1 MDIVSNEKV
10 NFNSLEQNI
19 YKKMMELGRKLIQDE
34 LRIIDKLILDNRDS
48 DLFKPKDFQPTTI
61 KSRLGEIPIA
71 RRRYKMKINGTIKYV
86 YLLDELLEINEFGE
100 YSQSV
105 VEMITREI
113 TKKSYRET
121 AKTISE
127 DTDSYISY
135 TAVRNIVLALGKKI
149 KKLEEE
155 KIKLYEQGK
164 IEGSKE
170 AQYVFCEHDGI
181 YVKKQKSK
189 KQKGK
194 KKFRVKHFKNK
205 KNKKNKKRKRNGIE
219 LKIAVIHEG
228 KEPRYTNDYK
238 LKNKIIIGTASK
250 ASQLKKIEDATIGI
264 TYKEHKIR
272 NVVINGDGADW
283 TGSIVEGA
291 KELFQLDMAHIQ
303 KKIYMAVSDEEY
315 LKKMQ
320 EIVYTEKA
328 QDIFSLIFNYKVE
341 LETDNKI
348 AELEKVIELEKYL
361 KNNQGGILRYQ
372 YRLGYKEEELEE
384 YRETL
389 PSLGSEESQMYSV
402 CRDRMKKNRTSWSI
416 EGAEAMLK
424 VIMNKMNGTLTEVIT
439 SEAKE
444 KIIEELSQRIAEP
457 VKVKKVKYNE
467 LIYAGKYKIVDNF
480 VGGSKKFIID
490 LLKGKKSSELML
502 IN

>member
-1 MDIVSNEKV
+1 MLLFMEMISKEKV
-10 NFNSLEQNI
+10 NFNSLEENT
-19 YKKMMELGRKLIQDE
+19 YKKVMKLGREMIQDE
-34 LRIIDKLILDNRDS
+34 LRMIDKLIKEYRDKAV
-48 DLFKPKDFQPTTI
+48 FKVKDVQTTTI
-61 KSRLGEIPIA
+61 KTKLGEIPIA
-71 RRRYKMKINGTIKYV
+71 RRRYKIVINGITKYV

-105 VEMITREI
+105 VEMIAREI

-194 KKFRVKHFKNK
+194 KKFKVKQFKK
-205 KNKKNKKRKRNGIE
+205 KKNKKRKRNGIE

-250 ASQLKKIEDATIGI
+250 ASQLKKIE
-264 TYKEHKIR
+264 
-272 NVVINGDGADW
+272 
-283 TGSIVEGA
+283 VEGA

-320 EIVYTEKA
+320 EIVYTENT

-348 AELEKVIELEKYL
+348 AELEKVTELEEYL
-361 KNNQGGILRYQ
+361 RNNQDGLLRYQ
-372 YRLGYKEEELEE
+372 YRLGYKEEQLEE
-384 YRETL
+384 YKETL
-389 PSLGSEESQMYSV
+389 PSLGSEESQMYCV
-402 CRDRMKKNRTSWSI
+402 CRDRMKKNRTSWSQ

-439 SEAKE
+439 NKAKE
-444 KIIEELSQRIAEP
+444 KILEELSQRIAEP
-457 VKVKKVKYNE
+457 VKVRKIKYNE
-467 LIYAGKYKIVDNF
+467 LIYAGKYKIADNF
-480 VGGSKKFIID
+480 VGRTKRFIID
-490 LLKGKKSSELML
+490 LLNGKKCSELML
-502 IN
+502 INLT